1 MASWTEAAVA
11 EVTDDILGDAFAPIL
26 QVRSCLLYLFTVPNL
41 GLDDSSALDEVRRWM
56 DTILHEDYS
65 ERMSGD

>member
-11 EVTDDILGDAFAPIL
+11 EVMDDILGDAFAPIL

-41 GLDDSSALDEVRRWM
+41 GLDDSSALDEVRC
-56 DTILHEDYS
+56 
-65 ERMSGD
+65 